1 MAHIDFWLCCINHFS
16 SKSLIDTIE
25 EKFVQVATKQQN
37 RKTEQHA
44 QQTKVADALQELL
57 TIVPAADS

>member
-25 EKFVQVATKQQN
+25 EKFVQVATKQQ
-37 RKTEQHA
+37 TE
-44 QQTKVADALQELL
+44 KLNNMRNKLRLL
-57 TIVPAADS
+57 MPFKNC